1 MALPRIRIDVD
12 ADTADAE
19 AGLSRVRGGLQEM
32 GNQADRTSRQTDR
45 LNTRIRATGR
55 DSRVFARGIQNIA
68 YQMGDFATQVGAGTS
83 ASIALGQQL
92 PQVFVGM
99 GATGAVIGLVAA
111 VAIPLARAFGQIGTN
126 AETMNTILG
135 TTRPLFEAIGSA
147 ISFVKDAGIAMAESI
162 INNLDRIVIIALTA
176 ATAFGVRLVA
186 GFVAAQVAAFSLS
199 GALLFLRGA
208 LIRTGIGALIVGVGE
223 LVYQFTRLAQAAGGV
238 GEAFSILGSLAV
250 EVFGRIVSA
259 LQLVGEGF
267 NNVAVIMEGA
277 FMTAIGIVK
286 SAFEDMINGMITGI
300 NAVGSAMDSL
310 SGGRLGFSPI
320 GGVDFGGSETESM
333 GRNAMAIGREN
344 LGYVAEDLGALL
356 NSPLEG
362 VQRIRDLLASIRDEG
377 ITLPDLLGVGAGAEE
392 GGGGGGGGS
401 ARDRL
406 DEELTAQE
414 QRIAEHFNR
423 VKALTV
429 GGLSDK
435 LGAWGDYF
443 NNLASLTGT
452 NNRRLLA
459 LGQAFRAAQALM
471 DAWSAYTQV
480 LADPSFVGRP
490 FARLAAAGQVLAAG
504 IGAVN
509 AIRGVF
515 AGGEGGGGSGGGS
528 GGGGSGAAQAMAAE
542 PLRTQNVVVD
552 LVGANQR
559 QVDQF
564 QQFADTFNEARR
576 QGLLTNVTVRGV

>member
-92 PQVFVGM
+92 PQIFVGM